1 MAGQAC
7 VSSAERDF
15 FRWVATR
22 RAHQNPRGDF
32 IRDTR
37 YLVENGR
44 VEECAAALQF
54 SGDPAALA
62 AYEQLRLE
70 WKTQGKWHAQ

>member
-1 MAGQAC
+1 M
-7 VSSAERDF
+7 SSAESDF
-15 FRWVATR
+15 FRWGATR

-44 VEECAAALQF
+44 VEECAAALQS
-54 SGDPAALA
+54 SGNPAAHA
-62 AYEQLRLE
+62 ANEQLRLE
-70 WKTQGKWHAQ
+70 WKTQGKGYAQ